1 RRRSSAPG
9 RPCWWTGRART
20 PRSPSRVAPPA
31 RRPRST
37 AWCCSATGVSRRG
50 ASPMSTSS
58 RWTATSSS
66 PNRPLGVLDR
76 LAFVVA
82 SVFGAGYSPV
92 ASGTV
97 GSLVTAVAIW
107 LLPLPPFRI
116 AVTPLRIAVAL
127 VVVILLGIWAGS
139 RVERVL
145 GRKDPGVIVIDE
157 VAGMLLSVVLLPL
170 SIPVLVTAFL
180 LFRLFDIWKP
190 VPARES
196 QALTGGM
203 GVMVDDLIAGLYTL
217 VLVMGARALFGVPA

>member
-1 RRRSSAPG
+1 
-9 RPCWWTGRART
+9 
-20 PRSPSRVAPPA
+20 
-31 RRPRST
+31 
-37 AWCCSATGVSRRG
+37 
-50 ASPMSTSS
+50 MSTSS
-58 RWTATSSS
+58 RWTVTSSS
-66 PNRPLGVLDR
+66 RNRPLGVIDR

-190 VPARES
+190 FPARES